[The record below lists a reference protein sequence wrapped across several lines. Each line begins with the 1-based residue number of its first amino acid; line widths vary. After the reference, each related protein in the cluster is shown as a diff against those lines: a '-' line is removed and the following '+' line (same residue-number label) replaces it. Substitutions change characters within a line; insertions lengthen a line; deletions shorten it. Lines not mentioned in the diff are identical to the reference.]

1 MADTTS
7 NALVWD
13 QTGDRRYESG
23 TDHGVLYPMVN
34 NEYPKGIAWSGLTGY
49 TESPSGA
56 EATDMWADNIKYASP
71 RSAEKFGSTIEAF
84 QYPDEWEECDGSA
97 QVAKGVTFGQQKRKA
112 FGFVCR
118 TNIGTDSDASAGYK
132 LHLQYNSTASP
143 SERAHKTENDS
154 PEGMT
159 MSWTTS
165 ATAVPVTV
173 KGSDGKPLKPV
184 AHIEID
190 STKTD
195 PVKLAKLESILF
207 GGEKPARLPLPDE
220 VYQLMADSA
229 VNPEG

>member
-1 MADTTS
+1 
-7 NALVWD
+7 
-13 QTGDRRYESG
+13 
-23 TDHGVLYPMVN
+23 
-34 NEYPKGIAWSGLTGY
+34 
-49 TESPSGA
+49 
-56 EATDMWADNIKYASP
+56 
-71 RSAEKFGSTIEAF
+71 
-84 QYPDEWEECDGSA
+84 
-97 QVAKGVTFGQQKRKA
+97 
-112 FGFVCR
+112 
-118 TNIGTDSDASAGYK
+118 
-132 LHLQYNSTASP
+132 
-143 SERAHKTENDS
+143 
-154 PEGMT
+154 MT